1 MAQPPEMPPEA
12 RDLARLMRST
22 ARDIFLCALR
32 ECSIAAGFE
41 RNVECERGVLRVC
54 DDLYDLRSYQRT
66 FVVAMG
72 KAAHPMAEELQKRIG
87 SSASG
92 IVASSVPPPGAQ
104 LPGLR
109 YFDGGH
115 PLPNEES
122 MRAADAIRHALPP
135 RSPQSLVIYLI
146 SGGASSIVER
156 PIDEEISL
164 EDLVA
169 TYRALVHCGA
179 PIAEINAVRKH
190 LSAVKGGRMA
200 KLAAPAQ
207 QVSILVSDV
216 PDGKLDA
223 LASGPTMPDTTTVEE
238 CYEIVRRYNL
248 LGSFPASV
256 RELFARR
263 ALEETPKPDDP
274 EFHRCRWWPVLSSAV
289 AQKAAEH
296 FVPPGFA
303 VEIDNRVDDWEY
315 AKAADHLLGRVREL
329 RQGAAR
335 VCLISGGEVT
345 VEVKGKPGV
354 GGRNQQ
360 FALYCAPRI
369 AGENIAVLSAGTDG
383 IDGSSAAAGAV
394 ADGTTMARA
403 AALGLDAAT
412 SLATFN
418 ATPFFEQLDDLVV
431 TGPTGNNV
439 RDLRILLAY

>member
-1 MAQPPEMPPEA
+1 MAQPPEMPPES

-32 ECSIAAGFE
+32 ECSIAAAFE
-41 RNVECERGVLRVC
+41 RNVDCERGVLRVC
-54 DDLYDLRSYQRT
+54 EDLYDLRACNRV

-87 SSASG
+87 SLASG
-92 IVASSVPPPGAQ
+92 IVASSVPPGPQ

-122 MRAADAIRHALPP
+122 VRAADAILHALPP
-135 RSPQSLVIYLI
+135 RTAQSLVIYLI

-156 PIDEEISL
+156 PIDDDISL
-164 EDLVA
+164 EDLVT
-169 TYRALVHCGA
+169 TYRALVHSGA

-200 KLAAPAQ
+200 KMAAPAQ
-207 QVSILVSDV
+207 QLSILVSDV
-216 PDGKLDA
+216 PEGKLDA
-223 LASGPTMPDTTTVEE
+223 LASGPTMPDTTTVEQ
-238 CYEIVRRYNL
+238 CHEIARRYQL
-248 LGSFPASV
+248 LDHFPASV
-256 RELFARR
+256 RELFTRH

-274 EFHRCRWWPVLSSAV
+274 VFHRCRWWPVLSSAV

-296 FVPPGFA
+296 FAPPGFA
-303 VEIDNRVDDWEY
+303 VEIDNSVDDWDY
-315 AKAADHLLGRVREL
+315 ARAADHLLERVRAL

-335 VCLISGGEVT
+335 MCLISGGEVT

-360 FALYCAPRI
+360 FALYCARHI
-369 AGENIAVLSAGTDG
+369 AGERIAVLSAGTDG
-383 IDGSSAAAGAV
+383 IDGNSAAAGAI
-394 ADGTTMARA
+394 ADGTTLERA
-403 AALGLDAAT
+403 AALGLDPAAA
-412 SLATFN
+412 LAAFD
-418 ATPFFEQLDDLVV
+418 ATPFFDQLGDLVV